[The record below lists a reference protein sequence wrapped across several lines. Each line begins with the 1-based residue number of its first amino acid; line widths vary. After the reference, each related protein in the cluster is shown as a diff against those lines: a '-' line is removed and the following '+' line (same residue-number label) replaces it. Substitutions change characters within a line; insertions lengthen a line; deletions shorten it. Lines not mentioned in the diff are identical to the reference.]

1 MVCPLANTPVARVGG
16 VGKLE
21 LEDVIATRSISILIE
36 HDPSPCTACW
46 IEEQGF
52 LTRLHASGPCNAFTF
67 EQRKMK
73 PTVNLRLMSYAT
85 RAKLTVRFFLL
96 RVPFHTCYFFSVLS
110 VPFKHS
116 IREGFHTSKGHPQ
129 TGKRK

>member
-52 LTRLHASGPCNAFTF
+52 STGL
-67 EQRKMK
+67 
-73 PTVNLRLMSYAT
+73 PTIGKYIV
-85 RAKLTVRFFLL
+85 
-96 RVPFHTCYFFSVLS
+96 C
-110 VPFKHS
+110 
-116 IREGFHTSKGHPQ
+116 IIKGH
-129 TGKRK
+129 